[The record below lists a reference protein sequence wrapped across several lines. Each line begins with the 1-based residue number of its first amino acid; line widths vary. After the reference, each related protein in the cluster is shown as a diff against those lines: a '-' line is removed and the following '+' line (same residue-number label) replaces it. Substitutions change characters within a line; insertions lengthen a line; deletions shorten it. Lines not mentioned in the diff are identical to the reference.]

1 MMKVNQERNWTSAA
15 DVLQPEGG
23 WICLAKPRILAPTPS
38 ERSLLF
44 RSVSVFGKAFGR
56 SEIPDVLSVF
66 SKSPRLFWPWL
77 AFASQMMPYGR
88 LPATVREKII
98 LRTAWNCR
106 SRYEWGQHVDIALS
120 VGVTD
125 QEIVQLT
132 KGANAASGELERAV
146 LSACDEIY
154 RNKLISD
161 ETWRVLSTHY
171 SEKLLIEITILVG
184 HYEMIAAF
192 LNSAGLQLEAPIEQ
206 KLQEF
211 YRRVEAL

>member
-1 MMKVNQERNWTSAA
+1 MNAT
-15 DVLQPEGG
+15 DYLQPQGG
-23 WICLAKPRILAPTPS
+23 WICLAKPRILAPTQS
-38 ERSLLF
+38 ERSVLF
-44 RSVSVFGKAFGR
+44 RSVSLLSKAFGR
-56 SEIPDVLSVF
+56 SEIPDVLSVY

-77 AFASQMMPYGR
+77 AFASQLMPYGK
-88 LPATVREKII
+88 LPATIREKII

-106 SRYEWGQHVDIALS
+106 SRYEWGQHVDIALT

-125 QEIVQLT
+125 QEIFRLT
-132 KGANAASGELERAV
+132 NGPAEAVDDLDRAV

-154 RNKLISD
+154 LNKLISD
-161 ETWRVLSTHY
+161 ETWRVLSAHY

-192 LNSAGLQLEAPIEQ
+192 LNSTGLQLEAPIEQ

-211 YRRVEAL
+211 YRRIAK